1 MRVLSQIQ
9 NQKVE
14 LLDVS
19 KKAPKE
25 TFQMFSRVKNFFSG
39 GGIQNE
45 LKSHKSNLRL
55 LENKYE
61 TLYINFLETNEDYL
75 QVRTKTHYYK
85 YRIQR
90 NIAVVMFVLGIQR
103 IISTIITLIRGR
115 AGNKTDIVVL
125 IVSHSLKIFNLKL
138 SNEEYQELVDNVY
151 FAFFGV
157 LVLTNINGFVQNFFK
172 FINFIFKSN
181 VGRFISNGTI
191 LLFTAEVIGIYIIS
205 SFYMIIYKI
214 SGNYTGNSNQ

>member
-9 NQKVE
+9 KQKSE

-25 TFQMFSRVKNFFSG
+25 SFQMFSRVKSFFSG

-45 LKSHKSNLRL
+45 LRSQKTNLRV

-61 TLYINFLETNEDYL
+61 TLYLSFLESNEDYL

-85 YRIQR
+85 YKIQR
-90 NIAVVMFVLGIQR
+90 NIAVVMFILGIQR
-103 IISTIITLIRGR
+103 IISTIITLLRGR
-115 AGNKTDIVVL
+115 AGSKTDIVVL
-125 IVSHSLKIFNLKL
+125 IVSHTLKVFNLKL
-138 SNEEYQELVDNVY
+138 TNEEYQELVDNVY
-151 FAFFGV
+151 FAFFGI

-191 LLFTAEVIGIYIIS
+191 LLFTAEVIGVYIIS

-214 SGNYTGNSNQ
+214 SGNYTGNPHK